1 MPLRGFFHE
10 LGGLFKRKP
19 FGGVWGIRD
28 YYTRLEQ
35 IAEDGAQMTIG
46 YLLLV
51 LASAAMATG
60 GLLLNSSAVVI
71 GSMCVA
77 PFLGPSRAVCIGGLF
92 RNSKT
97 FFGGLIKQIFGLLFL
112 GSGTAYIVTTLMI
125 DYVGGVAVTHE
136 ILLRAMPSKPYV
148 VLSVFIAISAGIAAS
163 LALSA
168 EPRTIEAPWGE
179 VFDAVIGVEVAISLI
194 PPAAVIGIGLALTN
208 FNICWNAFLLLLV
221 NVLGL
226 DIVGGMVLLWLYG
239 VRAQFHVLETT
250 IRRTVESTVT
260 AILGDI
266 SDGSIISVTLIDPT
280 VVKIHATLKHKAA
293 EKHLATLARNIG
305 DEIKNRLGYRSD
317 VMVETI
323 PCQTYSTR

>member
-1 MPLRGFFHE
+1 MPLVELVHE
-10 LGGLFKRKP
+10 VRGLFKRKP
-19 FGGVWGIRD
+19 FGVWGIRD

-35 IAEDGAQMTIG
+35 IAADGAQLTLG
-46 YLLLV
+46 YLLMV

-60 GLLLNSSAVVI
+60 GLLINSSAVVI

-92 RNSKT
+92 RNRKT
-97 FFGGLIKQIFGLLFL
+97 FFRGLIKQIFGLLIL
-112 GSGTAYIVTTLMI
+112 GSGTAYLVTTLMI

-136 ILLRAMPSKPYV
+136 ILLRAMPSKLYV

-208 FNICWNAFLLLLV
+208 FDIIWNAFLLLLV

-239 VRAQFHVLETT
+239 VRSQFHILETT

-280 VVKIHATLKHKAA
+280 AVRIHATLKHKAA

-305 DEIKNRLGYRSD
+305 DEIKNGLGYRSD

>member
-1 MPLRGFFHE
+1 MPLKELVHE
-10 LGGLFKRKP
+10 VNGIFKRKP
-19 FGGVWGIRD
+19 FGVWGIQD

-35 IAEDGAQMTIG
+35 IAADGAQLTLG
-46 YLLLV
+46 YLMMV

-60 GLLLNSSAVVI
+60 GLLMNSSAVVI

-92 RNSKT
+92 RNRNT
-97 FFGGLIKQIFGLLFL
+97 FFRGLIKQIFGLLIL
-112 GSGTAYIVTTLMI
+112 GSGTAYLVTVWMI
-125 DYVGGVAVTHE
+125 GYVGEVAVTHE
-136 ILLRAMPSKPYV
+136 ILLRSMPSRLYA

-168 EPRTIEAPWGE
+168 EPRTTDAPWGE
-179 VFDAVIGVEVAISLI
+179 VFDAVIGVEIAISLI
-194 PPAAVIGIGLALTN
+194 PPAAVIGIGFALGRPG
-208 FNICWNAFLLLLV
+208 ISWNAFLLLLV

-226 DIVGGMVLLWLYG
+226 DILGGMVLLWLYG
-239 VRAQFHVLETT
+239 VRSQFHNLEKK
-250 IRRTVESTVT
+250 IRQTVESTLT

-266 SDGSIISVTLIDPT
+266 SDGSIINVTLLDPT
-280 VVKIHATLKHKAA
+280 AVKIHAHVKHQAA

-305 DEIKNRLGYRSD
+305 DEIKNGLGYRSD

>member
-1 MPLRGFFHE
+1 MPLEKRVHE
-10 LGGLFKRKP
+10 ILGVFGGKP
-19 FGGVWGIRD
+19 FGVWGIRD

-35 IAEDGAQMTIG
+35 IAEDGAQMTFG
-46 YLLLV
+46 YLLMV
-51 LASAAMATG
+51 LAAAFMATG
-60 GLLLNSSAVVI
+60 GLLIDSSAVVI

-92 RNSKT
+92 LNRKI
-97 FFGGLIKQIFGLLFL
+97 FFRGLIKQILGLIIL
-112 GSGTAYIVTTLMI
+112 GSGTAYIVTVWM
-125 DYVGGVAVTHE
+125 VGYAGEVAVTHE
-136 ILLRAMPSKPYV
+136 ILLRAMPNRLYAL
-148 VLSVFIAISAGIAAS
+148 LSAVIAISAGVAAS

-168 EPRTIEAPWGE
+168 EPRSIDAPWGE

-194 PPAAVIGIGLALTN
+194 PPAAVLGIGFALGRPD
-208 FNICWNAFLLLLV
+208 ISWNASLLLLV

-226 DIVGGMVLLWLYG
+226 DIVGGMVLLWIYG
-239 VRAQFHVLETT
+239 VRSQFHILETT
-250 IRRTVESTVT
+250 IRRTVESTLT

-266 SDGSIISVTLIDPT
+266 SDGSIISVTLLDPT
-280 VVKIHATLKHKAA
+280 AVKVHATVRHKAA

-305 DEIKNRLGYRSD
+305 DEIKNQLDYRSD

>member
-1 MPLRGFFHE
+1 MPLEERVEVHGVF
-10 LGGLFKRKP
+10 GGKP
-19 FGGVWGIRD
+19 FGVWGIRD

-35 IAEDGAQMTIG
+35 IAEDGAQMTFG
-46 YLLLV
+46 YLLMVLV
-51 LASAAMATG
+51 SAAMATG
-60 GLLLNSSAVVI
+60 GLLINSPAVVI

-92 RNSKT
+92 RNRKT
-97 FFGGLIKQIFGLLFL
+97 FFRGLIKQIFGLLIL
-112 GSGTAYIVTTLMI
+112 GSGTAYIVTTLVTE
-125 DYVGGVAVTHE
+125 YVAGVVVTHE
-136 ILLRAMPSKPYV
+136 ILLRAMPNDLYV

-168 EPRTIEAPWGE
+168 EPRTIDAPWGE

-194 PPAAVIGIGLALTN
+194 PPAAVIGIGFALGQPV
-208 FNICWNAFLLLLV
+208 ISWNAFLLLLV

-226 DIVGGMVLLWLYG
+226 DIVGGMGLLWLHG
-239 VRAQFHVLETT
+239 VRSKFHTLETT
-250 IRRTVESTVT
+250 IRRLVEATLT

-266 SDGSIISVTLIDPT
+266 SEGSIISVTLIDPT
-280 VVKIHATLKHKAA
+280 AVKVHATVRHQAA

-305 DEIKNRLGYRSD
+305 DEIKNRLGYRSE

>member
-1 MPLRGFFHE
+1 MPLEERVHEVRGVF
-10 LGGLFKRKP
+10 GGKP
-19 FGGVWGIRD
+19 FGVWGIRD

-35 IAEDGAQMTIG
+35 IAADGAQMTFG
-46 YLLLV
+46 YLLMVLV
-51 LASAAMATG
+51 SAAMATG

-92 RNSKT
+92 RNRKT
-97 FFGGLIKQIFGLLFL
+97 FFRGLVKQIFGLLIL
-112 GSGTAYIVTTLMI
+112 GSGTAYLVTVLLINYM
-125 DYVGGVAVTHE
+125 GGVAVTHE
-136 ILLRAMPSKPYV
+136 ILLRAMPSRLYV

-168 EPRTIEAPWGE
+168 EPRTIDAPWGE

-208 FNICWNAFLLLLV
+208 FDISWNAFLLLMV

-226 DIVGGMVLLWLYG
+226 DIIGGMVLLWLYG
-239 VRAQFHVLETT
+239 VRAQFHILETT
-250 IRRTVESTVT
+250 IRRTVEATLT

-266 SDGSIISVTLIDPT
+266 SEGSIISVTLMDPT
-280 VVKIHATLKHKAA
+280 AVKVHATVRHQAA

-317 VMVETI
+317 VLVETI
-323 PCQTYSTR
+323 PCQTYSTL

>member
-1 MPLRGFFHE
+1 MALEERVEVRGVF
-10 LGGLFKRKP
+10 GGKP
-19 FGGVWGIRD
+19 FGVWGIRD

-35 IAEDGAQMTIG
+35 IAEDGAQMTFG
-46 YLLLV
+46 YLLMVLV
-51 LASAAMATG
+51 SAAMATG
-60 GLLLNSSAVVI
+60 GLLINSPAVVI

-92 RNSKT
+92 RNRKT
-97 FFGGLIKQIFGLLFL
+97 FFRGLIKQIFGLLIL
-112 GSGTAYIVTTLMI
+112 GSGTAYIVTTLVTE
-125 DYVGGVAVTHE
+125 YVAGVVVTHE
-136 ILLRAMPSKPYV
+136 ILLRAMPNDLYV

-168 EPRTIEAPWGE
+168 EPRSTDAPWGE

-194 PPAAVIGIGLALTN
+194 PPAAVIGIGFALGRPV
-208 FNICWNAFLLLLV
+208 ISWNAFLLLLV
-221 NVLGL
+221 NILGL

-239 VRAQFHVLETT
+239 VKAKFHTLETT
-250 IRRTVESTVT
+250 IRRLVESTLT

-266 SDGSIISVTLIDPT
+266 SDGSIINVTLLDPT
-280 VVKIHATLKHKAA
+280 AVRIHATVRHQAA

-323 PCQTYSTR
+323 PCQTYSTRR

>member
-1 MPLRGFFHE
+1 MPLKELVHE
-10 LGGLFKRKP
+10 VNGIFTRKGL
-19 FGGVWGIRD
+19 GVWGIQD

-35 IAEDGAQMTIG
+35 IAADGAKMTLG
-46 YLLLV
+46 YLMMV

-60 GLLLNSSAVVI
+60 GLLMNSSAVVI

-92 RNSKT
+92 RNRTT
-97 FFGGLIKQIFGLLFL
+97 FFKGLIKQIFGLLIL
-112 GSGTAYIVTTLMI
+112 GSGTAYIVTVWMI
-125 DYVGGVAVTHE
+125 GYAGELAVTHE
-136 ILLRAMPSKPYV
+136 ILLRSMPSRLYA

-168 EPRTIEAPWGE
+168 EPRSTDAPWGE
-179 VFDAVIGVEVAISLI
+179 VIDAVIGVEVAISLI
-194 PPAAVIGIGLALTN
+194 PPAAVIGIGFALGRPV
-208 FNICWNAFLLLLV
+208 ISWNAFLLLLV

-226 DIVGGMVLLWLYG
+226 DILGGMVLLWLYG
-239 VRAQFHVLETT
+239 VRSRFHNLETT
-250 IRRTVESTVT
+250 IRRAVESTLT

-266 SDGSIISVTLIDPT
+266 SDESIINVTLLNPT
-280 VVKIHATLKHKAA
+280 AVKIHAHVKHQAA
-293 EKHLATLARNIG
+293 EKHLATLARKIG
-305 DEIKNRLGYRSD
+305 DEIKDGLGYRSD

>member
-1 MPLRGFFHE
+1 MPLRGFVHE

-28 YYTRLEQ
+28 YYTRLEE
-35 IAEDGAQMTIG
+35 IAADGAQMTLG
-46 YLLLV
+46 YLLMV
-51 LASAAMATG
+51 LASVAMATG

-92 RNSKT
+92 RNRKT

-112 GSGTAYIVTTLMI
+112 GSGTAYLVTTLMI

-136 ILLRAMPSKPYV
+136 ILLRAMPSKLYV

-208 FNICWNAFLLLLV
+208 FDICWNAFLLLLV

-280 VVKIHATLKHKAA
+280 AVKIHATLKHHAA

-305 DEIKNRLGYRSD
+305 DEIKNQLGYRSD

>member
-1 MPLRGFFHE
+1 MPLEERVEVRGIF
-10 LGGLFKRKP
+10 GGKP
-19 FGGVWGIRD
+19 FGVWGIRD
-28 YYTRLEQ
+28 YYTKLEQ
-35 IAEDGAQMTIG
+35 IAADGAQMTFG
-46 YLLLV
+46 YLLMVLV
-51 LASAAMATG
+51 SAAMATG

-92 RNSKT
+92 RNRKT
-97 FFGGLIKQIFGLLFL
+97 FFRGLIKQIFGLLIL
-112 GSGTAYIVTTLMI
+112 GSGTAYIVTLLLVG
-125 DYVGGVAVTHE
+125 YVGEVAVTHE
-136 ILLRAMPSKPYV
+136 ILLRSMPSRLYV

-208 FNICWNAFLLLLV
+208 FDLCRNAFLLLLV

-239 VRAQFHVLETT
+239 VRAQFLIMETT
-250 IRRTVESTVT
+250 VRRKVESILTT
-260 AILGDI
+260 ILGDI
-266 SDGSIISVTLIDPT
+266 SDGSIISVTLMDPT
-280 VVKIHATLKHKAA
+280 AVKVHATVRHKAA
-293 EKHLATLARNIG
+293 EKHLSTLARNIG
-305 DEIKNRLGYRSD
+305 DEIKNQLGYRSD

>member
-1 MPLRGFFHE
+1 MPLREFVHE
-10 LGGLFKRKP
+10 LRGLIKRKP
-19 FGGVWGIRD
+19 LGVWGIRD

-35 IAEDGAQMTIG
+35 IAEDGAQMTLG
-46 YLLLV
+46 YLLMV
-51 LASAAMATG
+51 LASTAMATG
-60 GLLLNSSAVVI
+60 GLLMNSSAVVI

-92 RNSKT
+92 HNRKT
-97 FFGGLIKQIFGLLFL
+97 FFRGLIKQVFGLLFL
-112 GSGTAYIVTTLMI
+112 GSGTAYIVTVWMI
-125 DYVGGVAVTHE
+125 GYVGEVAVTHE
-136 ILLRAMPSKPYV
+136 ILLRSMPSRLYA
-148 VLSVFIAISAGIAAS
+148 VLSVLIAISAGVAAS

-168 EPRTIEAPWGE
+168 EPRTADAPWGE

-208 FNICWNAFLLLLV
+208 FDICWNAFLLLLV

-226 DIVGGMVLLWLYG
+226 DIIGGMVLLWLYG
-239 VRAQFHVLETT
+239 VRSQFHILETT

-266 SDGSIISVTLIDPT
+266 SDGSIISVTLIDPIS
-280 VVKIHATLKHKAA
+280 VKIHAALKHQAA
-293 EKHLATLARNIG
+293 EKHLATLARKIG
-305 DEIKNRLGYRSD
+305 DEIKNQLNYRSE

>member
-1 MPLRGFFHE
+1 MPLEERVEVRGVF
-10 LGGLFKRKP
+10 GGKP
-19 FGGVWGIRD
+19 FGVWGIRD

-35 IAEDGAQMTIG
+35 IAEDGAQMTFG
-46 YLLLV
+46 YLLMVLV
-51 LASAAMATG
+51 SAAMATG
-60 GLLLNSSAVVI
+60 GLLINSPAVVI

-92 RNSKT
+92 RNRKT
-97 FFGGLIKQIFGLLFL
+97 FFKGLIKQIFGLLIL
-112 GSGTAYIVTTLMI
+112 GSGTAYIVTTLVTE
-125 DYVGGVAVTHE
+125 YVAGVMVTDE
-136 ILLRAMPSKPYV
+136 ILLRAMPNDLYV

-168 EPRTIEAPWGE
+168 EPRTIDAPWGE

-194 PPAAVIGIGLALTN
+194 PPAAVIGIGFALGRPV
-208 FNICWNAFLLLLV
+208 ISWNAFLLLLV

-239 VRAQFHVLETT
+239 VRAKFHILETT
-250 IRRTVESTVT
+250 IRRTVEATLT
-260 AILGDI
+260 TILGDI
-266 SDGSIISVTLIDPT
+266 SEGSIISVTLLDPT
-280 VVKIHATLKHKAA
+280 AVKIHATVKHQAA

-305 DEIKNRLGYRSD
+305 DEIKNRLGYRSE